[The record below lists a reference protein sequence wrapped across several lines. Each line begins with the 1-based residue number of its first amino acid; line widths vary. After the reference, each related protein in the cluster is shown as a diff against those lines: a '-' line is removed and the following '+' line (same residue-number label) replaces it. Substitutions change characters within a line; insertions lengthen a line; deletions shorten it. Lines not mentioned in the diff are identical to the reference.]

1 MYELPYELTND
12 LRLRILENSSRSQTL
27 AKALPK
33 KKNWYLQKK
42 KNWYQLIPSR
52 QIPPDSPTPAKY
64 PARDCRAPDK
74 FRESEANQPA

>member
-27 AKALPK
+27 AKALQK

-42 KNWYQLIPSR
+42 KNWYQTYPFPPNPTGLPHPGQISR
-52 QIPPDSPTPAKY
+52 PGL
-64 PARDCRAPDK
+64 
-74 FRESEANQPA
+74 